1 MSATATAHVVLLTFD
16 LMIPFSQ
23 SLKAKRRVIKS
34 LKDRVRARFNAAVAE
49 IGYLDEWQRSLI
61 GVALLS
67 NDPQHLERGSSA
79 INRLIEEISDIRLLN
94 AKLEWL

>member
-1 MSATATAHVVLLTFD
+1 
-16 LMIPFSQ
+16 MIPFSH

-49 IGYLDEWQRSLI
+49 IDYLEEWQRSLI

-79 INRLIEEISDIRLLN
+79 INRLIEDIADIQLLN
-94 AKLEWL
+94 ARQEWL